1 MNLKLLS
8 RLQPSVRNFCFQ
20 KKLKPNP
27 RPFFSMNFQP
37 IFKDKRPI
45 LIAGPCSAET
55 EEQVLAAAQGLANQN
70 VDLFRAGIWK
80 PRTRPDTFEGVGTPG
95 LKWLQK
101 VKEETDLK
109 TTTEVANAQH
119 VQECLKHEVDVLW
132 IGARTTVNPFSMQE
146 IADALEGIDIPV
158 IVKNPVNPDYKL
170 WVGAIE
176 RLHKAGLRRIAAI
189 HRGFSAYGDSK
200 YRNVPRWQMAI
211 DLMQEFP
218 DLEVICDISHI
229 CGRRDILAE
238 TAQKAFDL
246 NFDGLM
252 VEVHPTPDAAWSDA
266 AQQITPEQ
274 FGEMMRGL
282 VRRPLTTDDPD
293 YQFKIENFRQQID
306 ELDEEIIHLIAQ
318 RMQLVREIGYEKKD
332 KNVAIL
338 QPERWRA
345 LVEACRQRA
354 EKNELSR
361 EFINLFLEAIHQ
373 EAIEQQERIL
383 NNGVPQTA
391 STGNFW
397 MAD

>member
-1 MNLKLLS
+1 M
-8 RLQPSVRNFCFQ
+8 Q
-20 KKLKPNP
+20 
-27 RPFFSMNFQP
+27 FQP
-37 IFKDKRPI
+37 IFDKKRPI

-55 EEQVLAAAQGLANQN
+55 EEQVLATAHGLVGQD

-80 PRTRPDTFEGVGTPG
+80 PRTRPDTFEGIGTPG
-95 LKWLQK
+95 LKWLRR
-101 VKEETDLK
+101 VKMETGLK
-109 TTTEVANAQH
+109 ITTEVANAQH
-119 VQECLKHEVDVLW
+119 VYECLKYGVDVLW

-146 IADALEGIDIPV
+146 IADALEGTDIPV
-158 IVKNPVNPDYKL
+158 IVKNPVNPDFKL

-189 HRGFSAYGDSK
+189 HRGFSTYGDSK

-218 DLEVICDISHI
+218 DMEIMCDISHI

-238 TAQKAFDL
+238 TAQKAYDL

-266 AQQITPEQ
+266 EQQITPAQ
-274 FGEMMRGL
+274 FGELVGSL
-282 VRRPLTTDDPD
+282 VRRAMTADDPD
-293 YQFKIENFRQQID
+293 YQSKIENFRQQID
-306 ELDEEIIHLIAQ
+306 VLDEEIIHLIAQ
-318 RMQLVREIGYEKKD
+318 RMQLVREIGYTKKD

-345 LVEACRQRA
+345 LAEACRRRA

-361 EFINLFLEAIHQ
+361 EFTDLFLEAIHQ
-373 EAIEQQERIL
+373 EGIEQQERIMSDEVKEAAT
-383 NNGVPQTA
+383 GVWI
-391 STGNFW
+391 NE
-397 MAD
+397 